1 MTASAPAHK
10 WRTLVTGLFIAY
22 AVLNTYFVLT
32 PVLGTAP
39 AAVMMLVPVLMG
51 GFSLTHAIYTLGIRN
66 AAVFF
71 ILSTIISFTFESL
84 GVATGAIFGP
94 YHYADKLGPQLLNVP
109 VLVPIAWF
117 MVIYPSYALAN
128 YIVTGSPRYRPETR
142 VPRQVGL
149 ALLSAMLMTAW
160 DLVLDP
166 QMVEEGYWTWHTE
179 GAYFGIPVQNFI
191 GWLIT
196 SCTVYLAYRLFETRW
211 APTSWGPSPT
221 LFGQLPL
228 ILYGMLAIGYVVG
241 YGLKDMPALALIAFF
256 TMVAPC
262 LVAVIRPGE
271 YSVSEDL

>member
-1 MTASAPAHK
+1 MTASSRTHG
-10 WRTLVTGLFIAY
+10 WRKLVTGLFIAY

-32 PVLGTAP
+32 PVLGAAP
-39 AAVMMLVPVLMG
+39 AALMMLVPVLMG
-51 GFSLTHAIYTLGIRN
+51 GFSLTHAMYTLGVRN

-71 ILSTIISFTFESL
+71 ILSTVISFAFESL

-117 MVIYPSYALAN
+117 MVIYPSYAMAN
-128 YIVTGSPRYRPETR
+128 YIITGDTRYRPEAGLA
-142 VPRQVGL
+142 RQVGL
-149 ALLSAMLMTAW
+149 ALLSGILMTAW

-166 QMVEEGYWTWHTE
+166 QMVGEGYWTWHTE
-179 GAYFGIPVQNFI
+179 GAYFGIPVQNFV

-196 SCTVYLAYRLFETRW
+196 TCTVYLAYRLVETRW
-211 APTSWGPSPT
+211 APASWGPCPT

-228 ILYGMLAIGYVVG
+228 ILYGMLAIGYVIG
-241 YGLKDMPALALIAFF
+241 YSLKDMPALALIAFF

-262 LVAVIRPGE
+262 LVALIRRGE
-271 YSVSEDL
+271 HGVSEHK

>member
-1 MTASAPAHK
+1 M
-10 WRTLVTGLFIAY
+10 VTGLFIAY

-39 AAVMMLVPVLMG
+39 AAAMMLVPVLMG
-51 GFSLTHAIYTLGIRN
+51 GFSLAHAMYTLGIRN

-71 ILSTIISFTFESL
+71 ILSTVISFAFESV
-84 GVATGAIFGP
+84 GVATGTIFGP

-117 MVIYPSYALAN
+117 MVIYPSYAMAN
-128 YIVTGSPRYRPETR
+128 YIITGDTRYRPETGLA
-142 VPRQVGL
+142 RQVGL
-149 ALLSAMLMTAW
+149 ALLSAILMTAW

-166 QMVEEGYWTWHTE
+166 QMVGEGYWTWHTE
-179 GAYFGIPVQNFI
+179 SAYFGIPVQNFV

-196 SCTVYLAYRLFETRW
+196 TCTVYLAYRLVETRW
-211 APTSWGPSPT
+211 APASWGPCPT

-262 LVAVIRPGE
+262 LVALIRPGE
-271 YSVSEDL
+271 HGVSEHK